1 MSQNGRRDDE
11 RQRARTEGVPG
22 ERKIRVLLA
31 EDDPT
36 SRKVMGIMLERRNFD
51 VEAASDGCEAVE
63 KWNAGGFDVVLMDV
77 QMPRLDGFR
86 ATGLIREIEQERGGH
101 TPIIAMTAH
110 AMRGD
115 EELCLAAGMDS
126 YVSKPIDFAR
136 LMERIEG
143 ITGGRQAP

>member
-1 MSQNGRRDDE
+1 MSLDCRSDE
-11 RQRARTEGVPG
+11 NKPRARTDEVSG
-22 ERKIRVLLA
+22 EQKKRVLLA
-31 EDDPT
+31 EDDAT
-36 SRKVMGIMLERRNFD
+36 SRKIMGIMLERRNFD

-86 ATGLIREIEQERGGH
+86 ATGLIRELEKKRGGH

-126 YVSKPIDFAR
+126 YVSKPIDFVR
-136 LMERIEG
+136 LMERIGQVLVAEG
-143 ITGGRQAP
+143 K